1 MTERRVVVTGLGIV
15 CPTGNDLDTAW
26 QNILAGKSGAAPIT
40 GQLAIQKVYLKDAS
54 FEAPN
59 SPQAFTKELN
69 PSADVHFSN
78 QTNALDD
85 DNHEV
90 ILSVTVK
97 VTQDDEAIYL
107 VEVQQ
112 AGIFT
117 IQGFPA
123 EHVPAILATACPNTL
138 FPFAREAICE
148 LVVKGG
154 FPQLLLAPVNFEVL
168 YAQEMQRR
176 QSGVQTQ

>member
-1 MTERRVVVTGLGIV
+1 M
-15 CPTGNDLDTAW
+15 A
-26 QNILAGKSGAAPIT
+26 QAAPPPTAPLT
-40 GQLAIQKVYLKDAS
+40 GQLAIQKIYVKDLS

-59 SPQAFTKELN
+59 SPAVFSGEMN
-69 PSADVHFSN
+69 PTADVHFSN
-78 QTNALDD
+78 RASALGD

-90 ILSVTVK
+90 VLTVTVK
-97 VTQDDEAIYL
+97 VRAEERTIYL

-117 IQGFPA
+117 VRGFPS
-123 EHVPAILATACPNTL
+123 EHLGAILATACPNTL
-138 FPFAREAICE
+138 FPFAREAICD

-168 YAQEMQRR
+168 YAQELQRR
-176 QSGVQTQ
+176 VAAGSAPTTTQ